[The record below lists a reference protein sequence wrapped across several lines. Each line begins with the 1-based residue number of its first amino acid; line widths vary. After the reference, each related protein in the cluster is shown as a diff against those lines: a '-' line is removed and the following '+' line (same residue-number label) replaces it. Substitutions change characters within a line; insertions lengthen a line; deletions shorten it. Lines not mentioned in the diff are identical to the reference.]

1 MLKMLL
7 GNQLGKLKV
16 KSNSSNP
23 ITELDS
29 DRVEVIEY
37 FITSLSSL
45 EPSGVSQVNLNY
57 QNYLKT
63 KVSENDENSYGT
75 KINASV
81 ISLVAT
87 FPAIIILSGK
97 VSR

>member
-1 MLKMLL
+1 MIFSTFGILECNINPQSIDCQDYQEDLKKI
-7 GNQLGKLKV
+7 NDSGKLKV

-63 KVSENDENSYGT
+63 KVSENMYFTNRT
-75 KINASV
+75 
-81 ISLVAT
+81 L
-87 FPAIIILSGK
+87 P
-97 VSR
+97 